1 MHIDAKIPLFNP
13 KRELDYCTNEILSA
27 INKMVFSGSYINGL
41 LVQQFERQIST
52 RCHGFLAVGVSSGT
66 MSLELMLQAVGV
78 GKGVKV
84 VTSASTFVA
93 VIEAILRVGAEPYF
107 VDIEPNSWQMPAGT
121 WNDEAVI
128 VCHMYG
134 GASLAVNSE
143 ARWIL
148 EDASQ
153 SFGAT
158 YNNKMLGT
166 FGLASAISMYP
177 TKNLGALGDAG
188 FVLTTDENIANRVR
202 AMRNH
207 GQTSHQEH
215 IMSGTTGRLDELQ
228 AAILNEK
235 LRFFEQYL
243 DARRRAATYY
253 RQGLA
258 NLPIQMPETIA
269 NAVEAP
275 NLFVV
280 STPYR
285 DQLRDFLA
293 SRGIATGIHYPKPI
307 HLMPAYRNLPWA
319 AVSLPYSGCLSK
331 EILSLPLWVG
341 ITSSEQEIVIM
352 AIADF
357 FHTLSIAGS

>member
-13 KRELDYCTNEILSA
+13 KRELDYCKNEILSA
-27 INKMVFSGSYINGL
+27 INKVVFSGSYINGL
-41 LVQQFERQIST
+41 LVQQVERQIST
-52 RCHGFLAVGVSSGT
+52 RCHGFLAIGVSSGT

-78 GKGVKV
+78 GKGTKV

-93 VIEAILRVGAEPYF
+93 VIEAILRVGAKPHF
-107 VDIEPNSWQMPAGT
+107 VDIEPNSWQMPAGS
-121 WNDEAVI
+121 WNDAAVI

-134 GASLAVNSE
+134 GASLAVNSK

-158 YNNKMLGT
+158 YNSKMLGT

-188 FVLTTDENIANRVR
+188 LVLTTDENIANKIR

-235 LRFFEQYL
+235 LRFFEQFL
-243 DARRRAATYY
+243 DARRQAATYY
-253 RQGLA
+253 RQGLV
-258 NLPIQMPETIA
+258 NLPIQMPETNA
-269 NAVEAP
+269 NVVEAP

-280 STPYR
+280 STPCR

-307 HLMPAYRNLPWA
+307 HLMSAYQKFRWAKVNLPH
-319 AVSLPYSGCLSK
+319 SERLSK
-331 EILSLPLWVG
+331 EILSLPLWAG
-341 ITSSEQEIVIM
+341 ISPNEQETVVA

-357 FHTLSIAGS
+357 FHTSA